1 MCNTVGILYFRTHL
15 NGSLTHDL
23 SQLGNVI
30 ILLYGG
36 SEVAVVLWF
45 RGLRLAAKR
54 TLEIE
59 HDQYLS
65 VGYLFTLHLVQLRL
79 VMWRNTVRGCTAI
92 EVLYLAKAICIKT
105 CLTAKQIQPQPFKSP
120 PKTLMRVNA
129 RFPSC
134 SVSDQIFY

>member
-1 MCNTVGILYFRTHL
+1 MLVMIQLCDYEHVHSHRYNIFWTHL

-45 RGLRLAAKR
+45 RGLRLTAES

-59 HDQYLS
+59 HNQFI
-65 VGYLFTLHLVQLRL
+65 YLFGFFWFILDT
-79 VMWRNTVRGCTAI
+79 
-92 EVLYLAKAICIKT
+92 
-105 CLTAKQIQPQPFKSP
+105 
-120 PKTLMRVNA
+120 
-129 RFPSC
+129 
-134 SVSDQIFY
+134 